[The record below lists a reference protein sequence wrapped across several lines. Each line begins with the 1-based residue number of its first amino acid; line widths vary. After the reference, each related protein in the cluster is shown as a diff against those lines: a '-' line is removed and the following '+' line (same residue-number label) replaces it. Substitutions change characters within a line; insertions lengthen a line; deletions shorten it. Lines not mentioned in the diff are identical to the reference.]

1 MISKGQARQ
10 IAQAAL
16 DGYAS
21 EHGVEVAIY
30 DGEFGLAGITD
41 YMDVWVVRWNSVAYL
56 RSGDF
61 LQQIVAGP
69 IAVPKL
75 AGGKYVVLGTSGTVE
90 EELDRWRALGWMAPS
105 PPVRYFRSYVT
116 RVDGTHVDRAL
127 FRRERPGD
135 RSSDAVFE
143 TDGNWHPTPDV
154 AIALMGVGRLMLR
167 EIDEAEALG
176 VITQTFG
183 RPESA
188 LHTATVVV
196 DHTPGGA
203 GAS

>member
-16 DGYAS
+16 DEYAA

-41 YMDVWVVRWNSVAYL
+41 HMDVWVVRWNSVAYL

-75 AGGKYVVLGTSGTVE
+75 AGGKCVVLGTSGTVE
-90 EELDRWRALGWMAPS
+90 EELDRWRALGWAAPP

-116 RVDGTHVDRAL
+116 RVDGARADRAL

-143 TDGNWHPTPDV
+143 TDGHWHPTSDV

-167 EIDEAEALG
+167 EIDEAEALSA
-176 VITQTFG
+176 IMQTFG
-183 RPESA
+183 KPESA
-188 LHTATVVV
+188 LCAATVV
-196 DHTPGGA
+196 DHMPGG
-203 GAS
+203 G

>member
-16 DGYAS
+16 DGYAA

-30 DGEFGLAGITD
+30 DGEFGTAGIVD
-41 YMDVWVVRWNSVAYL
+41 HMDVWVVRWNSAAYL
-56 RSGDF
+56 RTGDF

-75 AGGKYVVLGTSGTVE
+75 QDGTYVVLGTAGTVE
-90 EELDRWRALGWMAPS
+90 EELDKWRALDWRAPQ
-105 PPVRYFRSYVT
+105 PTTRYYRSYVT
-116 RVDGTHVDRAL
+116 RVGGARVDRAL

-143 TDGNWHPTPDV
+143 TDGQWHPTTDV
-154 AIALMGVGRLMLR
+154 AIALMGVGRLKLR
-167 EIDEAEALG
+167 EIDEADARRA
-176 VITQTFG
+176 ITQEFKKAA
-183 RPESA
+183 PA
-188 LHTATVVV
+188 LRAATVVA
-196 DHTPGGA
+196 HGA
-203 GAS
+203 DTMGAS